1 MLSPLRVSIPEEP
14 DEEINQEV
22 NTSRTLVESS
32 SLSTLEPLATAKLL
46 AGANPTTTTTIQ
58 QPAPSFEV
66 AVVEETDVDGSQE
79 GRDFD
84 RLFNTPPKRGANI
97 NTHLHSPQIFSS
109 LEEQQQTLSS
119 SLRPSASVNGKLK
132 KVATVSPMSSSE
144 SNSAPTQKENSND
157 RYNFYA
163 L

>member
-14 DEEINQEV
+14 DEEINQEG

-32 SLSTLEPLATAKLL
+32 SLSTLEPLATAKSL
-46 AGANPTTTTTIQ
+46 AGANPTTKTTIQ

-97 NTHLHSPQIFSS
+97 NTHSPEIFSS

-119 SLRPSASVNGKLK
+119 SLRPSASVSGKLK

-163 L
+163 F